1 MLTVRNMARNMAFM
15 MRAIADG
22 REAYGV
28 PERNK
33 VAMTNFIR
41 WGFNTM
47 SSSLIW
53 MEILNALAHAQ
64 IRLRAIEEPK
74 CIIVG

>member
-1 MLTVRNMARNMAFM
+1 MHGKTVEDVYADEEGVQTVRNMVRNMAFM

-41 WGFNTM
+41 WGT
-47 SSSLIW
+47 
-53 MEILNALAHAQ
+53 
-64 IRLRAIEEPK
+64 EE
-74 CIIVG
+74 